1 MRKVI
6 ILIVGYLS
14 LGVVISVCQSC
25 LRYDSSITEVL
36 IRGINRSNKSDVDD
50 MTKSIGF
57 EILAGSSEVSY
68 LFAQASIMKNIDF
81 FSKCYATTK
90 CAKWRNDLEIAS
102 FSMKFDR
109 DFVYDSDTIKP
120 AVDIFKIESIR
131 SNILIEKDKQDC
143 DWITCTMNFTSE
155 LTNRLT
161 FESGKYTVY
170 FSCRTTDG
178 KEFNKER
185 RVIFK

>member
-1 MRKVI
+1 MKKVI

-14 LGVVISVCQSC
+14 LGVVITVCQSC
-25 LRYDSSITEVL
+25 LSYDALITDVV
-36 IRGINRSNKSDVDD
+36 IRGVNHSNKSNIDD

-68 LFAQASIMKNIDF
+68 LFEQASIIQNIDI

-109 DFVYDSDTIKP
+109 DFVYDSDTIKSEI
-120 AVDIFKIESIR
+120 DIFKIEPIR
-131 SNILIEKDKQDC
+131 TNILIDKDKKDC
-143 DWITCTMNFTSE
+143 NWITYTMNFTSE

-161 FESGKYTVY
+161 FEEGEYVVY
-170 FSCRTTDG
+170 FSCKTTDG
-178 KEFNKER
+178 QEFNKSR